1 MTTGGAQQ
9 ALIEVKR
16 SVRKANFDLAQC
28 CAWQPRLSRDRLSKP
43 QVRGR
48 YREHRISVMG
58 TETAG
63 LSRAIKALQVE
74 LDAEMAKSRVGL
86 RFGLERGRAIFDAE
100 LVRLHKRARTSLYR
114 YVINAHPLVVLTAPL
129 IYTLIV
135 PLVLLDVCVTLY
147 QAICFP
153 AYGLAKVRRA
163 DYLVFDR
170 HHLPYLNALEKLN
183 CAYCSYA
190 NGLVGYVGEI
200 AARTEAYWCPIKHAR
215 RMVMTSRYA
224 DFADFGDGEAYRR
237 AIAASASND
246 TAPTQVT
253 RTYL

>member
-1 MTTGGAQQ
+1 
-9 ALIEVKR
+9 
-16 SVRKANFDLAQC
+16 
-28 CAWQPRLSRDRLSKP
+28 
-43 QVRGR
+43 
-48 YREHRISVMG
+48 MG
-58 TETAG
+58 TNTAG
-63 LSRAIKALQVE
+63 LSSAIRALQVE
-74 LDAEMAKSRVGL
+74 LDAEMAKNRVGL
-86 RFGLERGRAIFDAE
+86 RFGLERGRAVFEAE
-100 LVRLHKRARTSLYR
+100 LERLHKQARTSLYR

-170 HHLPYLNALEKLN
+170 HHLPYLY

-190 NGLVGYVGEI
+190 NGLINYVGEI

-215 RMVMTSRYA
+215 RMVMTHAHYA
-224 DFADFGDGEAYRR
+224 DFADFGDAEAYRS
-237 AIAASASND
+237 AIAASASED
-246 TAPTQVT
+246 TAPTQT